1 MLEKL
6 RTDIT
11 RLIALYEKEAKR
23 AEELSR
29 ELESSR
35 AKEKEYK
42 EQITE
47 LNSRI
52 ENLKLYEALSGQGD
66 KALAKERIDRLV
78 REIDKCISL
87 LEH

>member
-1 MLEKL
+1 M
-6 RTDIT
+6 
-11 RLIALYEKEAKR
+11 
-23 AEELSR
+23 
-29 ELESSR
+29 
-35 AKEKEYK
+35 
-42 EQITE
+42 
-47 LNSRI
+47 NSRI